1 MRKIF
6 IALIAILLTGG
17 ACVAQGKKVRSAGRA
32 QQTEKTL
39 DERLKELGYVDIAE
53 LNPEV
58 KVSLM
63 YARDDNFTGKV
74 LYDGM
79 SRAWLHADAAKSVD
93 KAQKALSKLKPGY
106 ALLIKDAARPM
117 SVQRKMFNSVVG
129 TTGANYVANPAK
141 GGGLH
146 NYGLAVDVTIVD
158 AEGKELD
165 MGTPV
170 DHLGPE
176 ANITREDQLVSSGYM
191 TAQARENRRLLRR
204 VMTEAGFMPLRSE
217 WWHFNRVSKAEARQR
232 YKRLD
237 F

>member
-217 WWHFNRVSKAEARQR
+217 WWHFNRVSKAEARSR

>member
-6 IALIAILLTGG
+6 IALIAILVAGG
-17 ACVAQGKKVRSAGRA
+17 SCGAQSKRVSRA
-32 QQTEKTL
+32 EREQKTEKTL

-53 LNPEV
+53 LNSEV

-158 AEGKELD
+158 ADGKELD

-204 VMTEAGFMPLRSE
+204 AMTEAGFMPLRSE

-232 YKRLD
+232 YRRLD

>member
-158 AEGKELD
+158 ADGKELD

-232 YKRLD
+232 YRRLD

>member
-129 TTGANYVANPAK
+129 TTGTNYVANPAK

>member
-158 AEGKELD
+158 ADGKELD

>member
-1 MRKIF
+1 MRAI
-6 IALIAILLTGG
+6 IVVLMALTLTSAAWGG
-17 ACVAQGKKVRSAGRA
+17 ESNDNRRASGKQVI
-32 QQTEKTL
+32 EKTL
-39 DERLKELGYVDIAE
+39 DERLGELGYIDVAQ
-53 LNPEV
+53 LNPDV
-58 KVSLM
+58 KVELM
-63 YARDDNFTGKV
+63 YAGKDNFTGKV

-79 SRAWLHADAAKSVD
+79 TRAWLHADAAKSVD
-93 KAQKALSKLKPGY
+93 AAQKALSKLKPGY

-117 SVQRKMFNSVVG
+117 SVQRKMFKSVVG
-129 TTGANYVANPAK
+129 TPGANYVANPAK

-158 AEGKELD
+158 AAGNELD

-191 TAQARENRRLLRR
+191 TAQARDNRKLLRR
-204 VMTEAGFMPLRSE
+204 VMTEAGFTPLRSE
-217 WWHFNRVSKAEARQR
+217 WWHFNRVSKAEAQRR
-232 YKRLD
+232 YKILD

>member
-1 MRKIF
+1 M
-6 IALIAILLTGG
+6 AVMLTGTVMAAG
-17 ACVAQGKKVRSAGRA
+17 SGDNRRAGRRA
-32 QQTEKTL
+32 VSEKTL
-39 DERLKELGYVDIAE
+39 DEKLEALGYVDVAE
-53 LNPEV
+53 LNPDV

-79 SRAWLHADAAKSVD
+79 TRAWLHGDAAKSVD
-93 KAQKALSKLKPGY
+93 KAQKALSKLHPGY

-117 SVQRKMFNSVVG
+117 SVQRKMFNSVAG
-129 TTGANYVANPAK
+129 TPGANYVANPAK

-170 DHLGPE
+170 DHLGSE
-176 ANITREDQLVSSGYM
+176 ANITREDQLVASGYM
-191 TAQARENRRLLRR
+191 TAQALENRKLLRR
-204 VMTEAGFMPLRSE
+204 VMTEAGFIPLRSE
-217 WWHFNRVSKAEARQR
+217 WWHFNRVSKAEARRR

>member
-93 KAQKALSKLKPGY
+93 RAQKALSKLKPGY
-106 ALLIKDAARPM
+106 ALLIKDAVRPM

-232 YKRLD
+232 YRRLD